1 MNWLMMSLSSA
12 VILSPSLGPSS
23 AWPEEA
29 VCTSLMLLW
38 GVVSSLSPKF
48 SKKQNKTGLKQLFC
62 LYFITVPDQKKHLIY
77 AKYICKEFMNL

>member
-48 SKKQNKTGLKQLFC
+48 SKKQDWTETNFTSL
-62 LYFITVPDQKKHLIY
+62 LYLTKKKKKHLIY